1 MRGGETAQRVTLAVM
16 TAVRMLLWLFA
27 GPVVVAA
34 PAALPARETLD
45 YTVEW
50 RLVTAGKARLVW
62 GAAPHHSD
70 PGWQADLHLESTGLV
85 SKLFKVNN
93 DYVADLES
101 DLCSSGSYLKADEGS
116 RHRETRVTFNRE
128 ARKAEYLEKDLD
140 KKSVVAKEI
149 DIPAC
154 VHDVLGG
161 LYALRTMNL
170 QPGHS
175 TQVAVSD
182 GKKSVMARVD
192 AQQREEI
199 KTPAGT
205 FKTIRYEAFLF
216 NNVLYRRYGH
226 LYVWLTDDAR
236 KLPVQIRVRLQ
247 FAIGTITLQL
257 EKEEKS

>member
-1 MRGGETAQRVTLAVM
+1 
-16 TAVRMLLWLFA
+16 MLLLLFV

-34 PAALPARETLD
+34 PGVLPARETLD

-50 RLVTAGKARLVW
+50 RLVTAGKAHLAWSATPRRSNS
-62 GAAPHHSD
+62 GN

-93 DYVADLES
+93 DYISNLES
-101 DLCSSGSYLKADEGS
+101 DLCSSGSHLKAEEGT
-116 RHRETRVTFNRE
+116 RHKETSVTFNRE
-128 ARKAEYLEKDLD
+128 SRKAEYLEKDLD
-140 KKSVVAKEI
+140 KKAVVRAQEI

-161 LYALRTMNL
+161 LYSLRTLNL
-170 QPGHS
+170 QPGQT

-182 GKKSVMARVD
+182 GKKSVMARVQ
-192 AQQREEI
+192 AQQREEVR
-199 KTPAGT
+199 TPAGV

-216 NNVLYRRYGH
+216 NDVLYRRYGSLH
-226 LYVWLTDDAR
+226 VWLTDDAR

-257 EKEEKS
+257 EKEEKT

>member
-1 MRGGETAQRVTLAVM
+1 
-16 TAVRMLLWLFA
+16 MLLLLLT
-27 GPVVVAA
+27 GSVVVAA
-34 PAALPARETLD
+34 PSALPARESLQ

-50 RLVTAGKARLVW
+50 RLVTAGKAHLVW
-62 GAAPHHSD
+62 SATPHHSN

-93 DYVADLES
+93 DYVSNLES
-101 DLCSSGSYLKADEGS
+101 DLCASGSYLKAD
-116 RHRETRVTFNRE
+116 RET
-128 ARKAEYLEKDLD
+128 RKAEYLEKDLD
-140 KKSVVAKEI
+140 KNTVLNAHEI

-161 LYALRTMNL
+161 LYELRTLNL
-170 QPGHS
+170 QPGQK

-182 GKKSVMARVD
+182 GKKSVMARVE
-192 AQQREEI
+192 AQQREDI

-216 NNVLYRRYGH
+216 NDVLYRRYGH
-226 LYVWLTDDAR
+226 LYVWLSDDAR

-247 FAIGTITLQL
+247 LAIGTITLQL
-257 EKEEKS
+257 EKEEKT